1 MPAKLIKE
9 KSKNH
14 IPFGYKITKNVICV
28 NASDCISNAASILE
42 RNNIGAVI
50 VKSDNKLA
58 GILSERDIVYRVI
71 SKGKSPLLTKVSD
84 VMTKKVVTV
93 DIDEGLAKVH
103 QILKDLKVRHLPVV
117 RNGEVVGMIS
127 NRDIMYLRK
136 LKIRLNG

>member
-1 MPAKLIKE
+1 MAVKLIKE

-14 IPFGYKITKNVICV
+14 IPFGYKITNNVICV
-28 NASDCISNAASILE
+28 NEDDTISKAAAVLE
-42 RNNIGAVI
+42 KNNIGAVI
-50 VKSDNKLA
+50 VKSNGKLG

-71 SKGKSPLLTKVSD
+71 SKGKSPLTTKVKE

-103 QILKDLKVRHLPVV
+103 QILKDLKVRHLPVT
-117 RNGEVVGMIS
+117 RNDDVVGMIS

-136 LKIRLNG
+136 LKIRLNE